1 MRLEAQRLTVDC
13 LTRLPQCPSAFTTSK
28 RRIRTVGA
36 TKQGA
41 SINVIRLVSFRKRPP
56 LLRGAKRSARQRSR
70 HHCQQLGNLLR
81 VAGGEGSDATAG
93 DFNAFSA
100 LTRPRPSKASLFRRL
115 PGMSRPRLNQHISN
129 STPESGGRRERPH
142 LAKPSRQKALLYH
155 YPCLVR
161 IKVDASTKICIC
173 V

>member
-56 LLRGAKRSARQRSR
+56 LLRGAKRSARQRSWQ
-70 HHCQQLGNLLR
+70 HCQQLGDLLR
-81 VAGGEGSDATAG
+81 VAGGVGSYVTAEAVDG
-93 DFNAFSA
+93 RAKAMQLGPSNAPPKPDFSA
-100 LTRPRPSKASLFRRL
+100 HQIMRESVFPLQDWLLCPIFRR
-115 PGMSRPRLNQHISN
+115 
-129 STPESGGRRERPH
+129 TAASGQRSCSSCAHSPTQAGGLRRQAEG
-142 LAKPSRQKALLYH
+142 A
-155 YPCLVR
+155 
-161 IKVDASTKICIC
+161 
-173 V
+173 